1 MENEILWGNMGHD
14 NQDDIITPIRAC
26 TVGSNI
32 LQFEHLIDEMEL
44 TFGDAWG
51 DLQVAEIVQFLTQE
65 DAKTLELLVFA
76 LSNADAND
84 HEAICQVVQSAA
96 TANIPS
102 IVVAADIS
110 PAALHKIMR
119 AGAQEFLP
127 YPLPEGEMQAC
138 IQRIN
143 APAPSAPEVSPMTDM
158 VEPLP
163 STVKAGPGTKNGD
176 VIVCHGL
183 AGGVGTTTLAVNLA
197 WELAAQGTSSVCLI
211 DLDLQFGSVATYL
224 DLDRKSAILQLLTD
238 IDAIDDH
245 SFRQALQVSGD
256 KLSVFTSPKELVPLD
271 ILTNDDVKKL
281 IAIAKS
287 HFDIVVIDAPTTI
300 VSWSQ
305 VLLEE
310 ATTYLGMMDIDMRS
324 AQNIMRYV
332 SLLEAEKIGYNNLRY
347 VVNRAPKFT
356 DLNGKTRMKRLSES
370 LGIEIDFTLPDGS
383 KHVAH
388 ACDHGEPLAI
398 QAPKN
403 PLRKEIEKM
412 AKALMDEMTNLQNVA

>member
-44 TFGDAWG
+44 TFEDAWG
-51 DLQVAEIVQFLTQE
+51 DLQVSEIAQFLTQD
-65 DAKTLELLVFA
+65 DAKSLELLVFA

-84 HEAICQVVQSAA
+84 QDAICDVVK
-96 TANIPS
+96 TASEAHIPS

-110 PAALHKIMR
+110 PATLHKIMR
-119 AGAQEFLP
+119 AGAREFLP

-143 APAPSAPEVSPMTDM
+143 APAPATPETNT

-163 STVKAGPGTKNGD
+163 SPVKVGPGTKNGD

-183 AGGVGTTTLAVNLA
+183 AGGVGTTTIAVNLA
-197 WELAAQGTSSVCLI
+197 WELAEQNSGSSVCLI

-245 SFRQALQVSGD
+245 SFQQALQRHDD
-256 KLSVFTSPKELVPLD
+256 KLTVFTSPKELVPLD
-271 ILTNDDVKKL
+271 ILTNEDVKKL
-281 IAIAKS
+281 
-287 HFDIVVIDAPTTI
+287 
-300 VSWSQ
+300 
-305 VLLEE
+305 
-310 ATTYLGMMDIDMRS
+310 
-324 AQNIMRYV
+324 
-332 SLLEAEKIGYNNLRY
+332 KIG
-347 VVNRAPKFT
+347 RA
-356 DLNGKTRMKRLSES
+356 
-370 LGIEIDFTLPDGS
+370 
-383 KHVAH
+383 HV
-388 ACDHGEPLAI
+388 
-398 QAPKN
+398 
-403 PLRKEIEKM
+403 
-412 AKALMDEMTNLQNVA
+412 